1 MVEEVIN
8 NIIEA
13 EEKAEAIQKESQVR
27 SKEIIAKAK
36 EDAANLIESEK
47 KKVQLAVAQKTNE
60 ASSEAA
66 IAAQK
71 AISDSEKEAEE
82 MAKKA
87 QKNVDKAIEF
97 VIGSMT
103 QKYGK

>member
-13 EEKAEAIQKESQVR
+13 EEKAEAIVKESQLR
-27 SKEIIAKAK
+27 AKEIVAKAK
-36 EDAANLIESEK
+36 EDATILVESEK
-47 KKVQLAVAQKTNE
+47 KKVQLALAQKENE
-60 ASSEAA
+60 AFSQAGTAANKA
-66 IAAQK
+66 IADCEAQ
-71 AISDSEKEAEE
+71 AEE

-87 QKNVDKAIEF
+87 QKNIDKAVEYI
-97 VIGSMT
+97 VGSMT

>member
-13 EEKAEAIQKESQVR
+13 EDKAEAIIKESQVR
-27 SKEIIAKAK
+27 SKEIVAKAK
-36 EDAANLIESEK
+36 EDAATLIESEK
-47 KKVQLAVAQKTNE
+47 KKVQLAIAQKTNE
-60 ASSEAA
+60 AFSEAG

-71 AISDSEKEAEE
+71 AIEESEKQAEE
-82 MAKKA
+82 ITKAA

-97 VIGSMT
+97 IIGSMT